1 MEIQQSW
8 RLRLSFKNA
17 TIALNIFNL
26 FVALFLLQRFL
37 SSSSSRARSSSN
49 QPNSGG
55 KTWLVVDFAC
65 SDEAVASARSSLCFK
80 WGLGNL
86 DHGYLFD
93 FRVFDIGSSNL
104 GFVCEMGFLQVLD
117 TEFVDAVSFDYVKE
131 AEDMRIA
138 MQPFK
143 LIERVKEIQQK
154 VYTDPETI
162 QPKDS
167 KQTAAVDLSKRLQDF
182 RSINDASSLKALEE
196 WRKRKME
203 RARQRELEKNGT
215 QVTKE

>member
-1 MEIQQSW
+1 METQQSW

-26 FVALFLLQRFL
+26 LVALFLLQWFL
-37 SSSSSRARSSSN
+37 SSASSRAKSSSN
-49 QPNSGG
+49 QPNP
-55 KTWLVVDFAC
+55 A
-65 SDEAVASARSSLCFK
+65 
-80 WGLGNL
+80 GL
-86 DHGYLFD
+86 
-93 FRVFDIGSSNL
+93 
-104 GFVCEMGFLQVLD
+104 
-117 TEFVDAVSFDYVKE
+117 DYIKE

-143 LIERVKEIQQK
+143 LIQRVKEIQQEA
-154 VYTDPETI
+154 YSEPETI
-162 QPKDS
+162 QPKDV

-182 RSINDASSLKALEE
+182 RTLNDASSLKALEE

-215 QVTKE
+215 QVTKGETI

>member
-49 QPNSGG
+49 QPNS
-55 KTWLVVDFAC
+55 
-65 SDEAVASARSSLCFK
+65 
-80 WGLGNL
+80 
-86 DHGYLFD
+86 
-93 FRVFDIGSSNL
+93 
-104 GFVCEMGFLQVLD
+104 
-117 TEFVDAVSFDYVKE
+117 VSFDYVKE